1 VVDLTTN
8 QVEEV
13 ISTWL
18 DGNLSQSIIL
28 NPSNSKAYLPLTR
41 SNSTNPRLSFDTTV
55 FPLIT
60 VIDLE
65 SGQMQPKEIIS
76 LPEADQP
83 VGLPYD
89 AAFSP
94 DGGKLYLVNA
104 ASNDLTVISMETGM
118 AVNHLLMGENPRGVV
133 VSPDGKW
140 VYVNNTLSGSVSIID
155 AQRDT
160 LTKVLPVTQIPL
172 PPVLLEGKRLFHSS
186 RDPDLSRA
194 AWISCNTCH
203 WEGEHDGRTW
213 TFDFSGPRNTTS
225 LLGMINTYPL
235 RWSAEWDESADS
247 EFAITKEQFGTGL
260 LDGGMHPT
268 LGEPNTGR
276 STALDSLALFID
288 SLDYLP
294 NYHKDKLATSLVEEG
309 RMLYYDP
316 KIGCGDCHSGPYYT
330 DFQTHDVGTA
340 DGEGEVL
347 GPLIDTPTLISLS
360 RSAPYLHDGSAKTL
374 LDVLTM
380 SNPEDLHGVTSHL
393 TTQQLD
399 ALVAYMLSLP
409 EW

>member
-1 VVDLTTN
+1 V
-8 QVEEV
+8 
-13 ISTWL
+13 
-18 DGNLSQSIIL
+18 
-28 NPSNSKAYLPLTR
+28 
-41 SNSTNPRLSFDTTV
+41 
-55 FPLIT
+55 
-60 VIDLE
+60 
-65 SGQMQPKEIIS
+65 
-76 LPEADQP
+76 
-83 VGLPYD
+83 
-89 AAFSP
+89 
-94 DGGKLYLVNA
+94 
-104 ASNDLTVISMETGM
+104 
-118 AVNHLLMGENPRGVV
+118 
-133 VSPDGKW
+133 
-140 VYVNNTLSGSVSIID
+140 ID

-160 LTKVLPVTQIPL
+160 LTAEIQVTQIPL
-172 PPVLLEGKRLFHSS
+172 PPLLLKGKRLFHSS

-213 TFDFSGPRNTTS
+213 TFDFAGPRNTTS

-260 LDGGMHPT
+260 LDGEMHPA
-268 LGEPNTGR
+268 LGEPNSGR
-276 STALDSLALFID
+276 STVLDSLALFID

-294 NYHKDKLATSLVEEG
+294 NYHNDDLDSSLVEMG
-309 RMLYYDP
+309 RVLFYDP
-316 KIGCGDCHSGPYYT
+316 EIGCGDCHSGPYYT

-360 RSAPYLHDGSAKTL
+360 RSAPFLHDGSAVTL
-374 LDVLTM
+374 QDVLM
-380 SNPEDLHGVTSHL
+380 IANPDDLHGVTSHL